1 VPRGEAEDVVA
12 FEAVRETEEP
22 IELGHIGRW
31 TDLRLHVSGGS
42 MQG

>member
-12 FEAVRETEEP
+12 FEAVREIEEP
-22 IELGHIGRW
+22 IEFVHIGRW